1 MARGASKSDVRLK
14 SDYFDPRTAGAYT
27 PDEMMSRGEMLLGKR
42 ADFRKKLDAI
52 NPDATTRRAAEF
64 AYTEVK
70 RDGSGFVSDHPF
82 IPGGAYTRYIPVGS
96 ATLNRF
102 VQEAMDYLAG
112 NPKNVLLEEGDY
124 IRAINARIKVTSNG
138 RYERAKWS
146 IKQYPD

>member
-1 MARGASKSDVRLK
+1 MARGASKSDVRQQ
-14 SDYFDPRTAGAYT
+14 SDYFNPRTPGAYT
-27 PDEMMSRGEMLLGKR
+27 PNEMMTRREVLEAKR
-42 ADFRKKLDAI
+42 ADFKAKLDAM
-52 NPDATTRRAAEF
+52 NPDASTRRAAEF

-70 RDGSGFVSDHPF
+70 RDGNGFVADHPF

-112 NPKNVLLEEGDY
+112 NPQNVRLEEGDY
-124 IRAINARIKVTSNG
+124 IRAINERIKVTSKG

-146 IKQYPD
+146 IKDYPD